1 MQISK
6 LGLTQWLR
14 LCLTVLPLI
23 GGIVRASGAGVVV
36 VIRSLIDLVA
46 QVETLFPPEI
56 DPATGKPRKRGAEK
70 LAAFRD
76 LVISGFATAAD
87 QVEQVQEKLGD
98 LDAIAKSIVSLFN
111 EWKLLPNGGA

>member
-1 MQISK
+1 MQIPK

-56 DPATGKPRKRGAEK
+56 DPATGKPRKRGAE
-70 LAAFRD
+70 
-76 LVISGFATAAD
+76 
-87 QVEQVQEKLGD
+87 
-98 LDAIAKSIVSLFN
+98 
-111 EWKLLPNGGA
+111 